1 MKSGDVPFL
10 NLEYRKKGETRIRLS
25 VYYQKQDNINAD
37 GVPHYG
43 TSVKIIC
50 VLKL

>member
-1 MKSGDVPFL
+1 MTHLFLIVSIVKKEKHGYDSLPF
-10 NLEYRKKGETRIRLS
+10 
-25 VYYQKQDNINAD
+25 YQKEDNINAD

-50 VLKL
+50 V